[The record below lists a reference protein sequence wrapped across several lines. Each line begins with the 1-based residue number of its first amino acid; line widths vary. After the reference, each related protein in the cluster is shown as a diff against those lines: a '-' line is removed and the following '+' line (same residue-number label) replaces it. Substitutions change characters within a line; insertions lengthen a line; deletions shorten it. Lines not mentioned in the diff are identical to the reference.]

1 MNRSDE
7 EGRFHCTYYIRLA
20 SGEATISLT
29 PDIDAAA
36 AHALV
41 ERINRFIESS
51 EPGSLTV
58 STRDWTAAVWG
69 GCISLPIFIV
79 GLCVGRGN
87 YDWAC

>member
-36 AHALV
+36 AHALM

-69 GCISLPIFIV
+69 SCISLPIFIL